1 MTRLLKTP
9 IIGPR
14 AAIVDSSWIEIGAWL
29 VAKGMRRMPP
39 YFSAPAVAAPVAASI
54 SATAI
59 VVMVRRIAFP
69 LNRFIRPLL
78 EEGLFV
84 EPGVF
89 AAIGAE
95 DAVGTQRDVLD
106 VRLPAGRDAAI
117 GDDRPSKMLGVFVL
131 ALPQHLLAA
140 IFVCLFGLLL
150 KQVVDV
156 LIAIAV
162 PVKACAAAVKQLERL
177 GSTGLQVERDRK
189 FLAHD
194 LRKIA

>member
-14 AAIVDSSWIEIGAWL
+14 AAIVDSSWIDIEAGL
-29 VAKGMRRMPP
+29 VTKGIRRMPP
-39 YFSAPAVAAPVAASI
+39 YFSAPAVPAPALARI

-89 AAIGAE
+89 PAIGAE

-117 GDDRPSKMLGVFVL
+117 GDDRPGKILGQLVL
-131 ALPQHLLAA
+131 DLPQDLLAA
-140 IFVCLFGLLL
+140 IFSYG
-150 KQVVDV
+150 
-156 LIAIAV
+156 
-162 PVKACAAAVKQLERL
+162 R
-177 GSTGLQVERDRK
+177 
-189 FLAHD
+189 
-194 LRKIA
+194 